1 MNFKDQMQKDL
12 AAIMTTQEF
21 GETVN
26 LDGRVVV
33 AVLEPLEMEFP
44 GAADERAGVGF
55 EGQIVHVRESD
66 AALDYIPGKT
76 VKLNGERWHVLG
88 SSRAGCLLTL
98 KIYRE
103 RS

>member
-1 MNFKDQMQKDL
+1 MTFKEQMQKDL
-12 AAIMTTQEF
+12 DAIMTTNEF
-21 GETVN
+21 GEKIN

-33 AVLEPLEMEFP
+33 AVLEPLELDFP

-55 EGQIVHVRESD
+55 EGQTVHVRESD
-66 AALDYIPGKT
+66 AALDFIPGKT

-88 SSRAGCLLTL
+88 SERTGCLLTL